1 MQDFSIDGL
10 QAKPPDC
17 FCHNTPFKY
26 SPAGHVIT
34 GKLSIIDN
42 EYLRKILVKSPNYRE
57 PQSINWKY
65 NLKLLMHSVEDDA
78 KKWMKNEKKRSLISF
93 QNELKLL
100 RSWIQIR
107 IRKLKRSMSTKV
119 TSVFKDPDIIET
131 LAIIYDK
138 YVVVPADKTP
148 NNIDLIC

>member
-1 MQDFSIDGL
+1 
-10 QAKPPDC
+10 
-17 FCHNTPFKY
+17 
-26 SPAGHVIT
+26 
-34 GKLSIIDN
+34 
-42 EYLRKILVKSPNYRE
+42 
-57 PQSINWKY
+57 
-65 NLKLLMHSVEDDA
+65 MHSVEDDA